1 MGNKNRRERQ
11 LSRHEMYWQSPSYT
25 NRMFMAYQR
34 EIIALATNRYKWH
47 NLPDG
52 VSERVLELEL
62 ALGGSVSIAFPRKIP
77 GGFFA
82 TRYMSN
88 SQPNINGD
96 IVSWVCIGANGS
108 QFAADRKSGVIVYD
122 NRERIPLG
130 NRINLWAR
138 ELTDITRTMQVN
150 RFHLK
155 TPYILVCPK
164 SMENQALNVVKQMA
178 GYEPAIIATEGFEQF
193 QPVTLQTGVQ
203 FLGTELS
210 EAEQNAWNRVYN
222 GLGIPNLTFKGE
234 RMIEDEV
241 KSHTEPTNLIALDGL
256 TCRND
261 ACAFLND
268 RFGGF
273 LDSEIFVTWNADNLT
288 DNYNLAN
295 NAAKLF
301 KAGDLL

>member
-1 MGNKNRRERQ
+1 MSRKNRAERQ
-11 LSRHEMYWQSPSYT
+11 ISRHEMYWQSPTYT
-25 NRMFMAYQR
+25 NRIFMAYQR
-34 EIIALATNRYKWH
+34 EIIALASNRYKWH
-47 NLPDG
+47 NLPEG
-52 VSERVLELEL
+52 VEERILELEL
-62 ALGGSVSIAFPRKIP
+62 VLSGTVSIAYPRKLAT
-77 GGFFA
+77 GFFA
-82 TRYMSN
+82 TRYMAN

-96 IVSWVCIGANGS
+96 IVKWVCIGANGS
-108 QFAADRKSGVIVYD
+108 QFAADRKSGIIVYD

-203 FLGTELS
+203 FLGNDLS
-210 EAEQNAWNRVYN
+210 ECEVNAWNRVYN

-261 ACAFLND
+261 ACDYLNSHFSN
-268 RFGGF
+268 R
-273 LDSEIFVTWNADNLT
+273 LDGDMFVTWNADNLT

-295 NAAKLF
+295 NAGQLL
-301 KAGDLL
+301 KAGGMI